1 MRMLIHR
8 FSILLVLLALAF
20 STQTVFSA
28 TIDELR
34 VQIEDGNR
42 KVEEL
47 TREIE
52 ALSSQLTLTA
62 KESQTLANR
71 LKQLELTKKK
81 LAADI
86 ALTTRRIDN
95 AGATI
100 EELTIGIQ
108 KTQQSIDTSMRIIT
122 ETVKTVAEKESE
134 SLIENL
140 IKYKSISEAWDYVSA
155 LADVEEQIRLRLLDL
170 KDEKVDLSVKKDAL
184 ENQKK
189 ELEGHK
195 QSLSDQK
202 KVAEYNSTETQKLL
216 STTANKQAE
225 YEKQLAVKKA
235 QKEAFEAEL
244 FSYESALQIAI
255 DPNSIPSERSGVLKW
270 PLDNIFI
277 TQYFGKTSSSKR
289 LYVSGTHN
297 GIDFRAVTGTPVR
310 AALSGT
316 IQATGNT
323 DYASKRTGSIQYQN
337 TSARNCESY
346 GKWVL
351 IRHANGLSTLY
362 AHLSVVSVDAGDT
375 VITGDKIGYSGNTGY
390 STGPH
395 LHLTV
400 FASQGV
406 RVEAFANSRNCRNVT
421 LPLADTKAYL
431 DPSAYLPR

>member
-1 MRMLIHR
+1 MLIR
-8 FSILLVLLALAF
+8 KLSILLVLLALAF

-34 VQIEDGNR
+34 VQIEDGNK

-52 ALSSQLTLTA
+52 ALSGQLTLTA

-81 LAADI
+81 LATDI
-86 ALTTRRIDN
+86 ALTSRRIDN

-100 EELTIGIQ
+100 EELTQNIE
-108 KTQQSIDTSMRIIT
+108 KTEESIDSSTRVIT
-122 ETVKTVAEKESE
+122 ETMKMVAEKESE
-134 SLIENL
+134 SLLENL
-140 IKYKSISEAWDYVSA
+140 IKYRSISDAWDYVSA
-155 LADVEEQIRLRLLDL
+155 LADIEEQIRLRLLDL
-170 KDEKVDLSVKKDAL
+170 KDERADLSVKKDAL
-184 ENQKK
+184 ESQKK
-189 ELEGHK
+189 ELEGYK
-195 QSLSDQK
+195 QNLSDQK
-202 KVAEYNSTETQKLL
+202 KVAEYNSTETNKLL
-216 STTANKQAE
+216 STTKNKQAE

-270 PLDNIFI
+270 PLDNVFI

-297 GIDFRAVTGTPVR
+297 GIDFRAITGTAVR
-310 AALSGT
+310 AVLSGT

-323 DYASKRTGSIQYQN
+323 DYASVRTGSIQYQN

-362 AHLSVVSVDAGDT
+362 GHLSVVSVNTGDT
-375 VITGDKIGYSGNTGY
+375 VITGDRIGYSGNTGY

-400 FASQGV
+400 LASQGV
-406 RVEAFANSRNCRNVT
+406 RVEKFSNSKNCQNVT

-431 DPSAYLPR
+431 DPSAYLPK

>member
-1 MRMLIHR
+1 VR
-8 FSILLVLLALAF
+8 
-20 STQTVFSA
+20 
-28 TIDELR
+28 
-34 VQIEDGNR
+34 IEDGNK
-42 KVEEL
+42 KVEDL

-100 EELTIGIQ
+100 EELTQNIA
-108 KTQQSIDTSMRIIT
+108 KTQASIDSSMRIIT
-122 ETVKTVAEKESE
+122 ETVKMVAEKESE
-134 SLIENL
+134 SLLENL
-140 IKYKSISEAWDYVSA
+140 IKYKSISNAWDYVSA
-155 LADVEEQIRLRLLDL
+155 LSDVEEQMRLRLLDL
-170 KDEKVDLSVKKDAL
+170 KDERADLSVKKDAL

-189 ELEGHK
+189 ELEGYK
-195 QSLSDQK
+195 QNLSDQK
-202 KVAEYNSTETQKLL
+202 KVADYNSTETNRLL
-216 STTANKQAE
+216 STTKNKQAE
-225 YEKQLAVKKA
+225 YEKQLAIKKA

-270 PLDNIFI
+270 PLDNIFV
-277 TQYFGKTSSSKR
+277 TQYFGKTSASKR

-297 GIDFRAVTGTPVR
+297 GIDFRAITGTAVR
-310 AALSGT
+310 ASLSGT
-316 IQATGNT
+316 VQATGNT
-323 DYASKRTGSIQYQN
+323 DYASSRTGSIQHQN
-337 TSARNCESY
+337 TSARNCQSY

-362 AHLSVVSVDAGDT
+362 AHLSVVSVNTGDT
-375 VITGDKIGYSGNTGY
+375 VITGDRIGYSGNTGY

-406 RVEAFANSRNCRNVT
+406 RVEKFSNSKNCQNVT

>member
-1 MRMLIHR
+1 MLIR
-8 FSILLVLLALAF
+8 KLSVLCVLLGLSLSAQ
-20 STQTVFSA
+20 SVFSA
-28 TIDELR
+28 TIGELR

-86 ALTTRRIDN
+86 ALTTRRINN

-100 EELTIGIQ
+100 EELTLGIQ
-108 KTQQSIDTSMRIIT
+108 KTQQSIDTSTRIIA
-122 ETVKTVAEKESE
+122 ETVKMVAEKESE
-134 SLIENL
+134 SFFENL
-140 IKYKSISEAWDYVSA
+140 IKYKSISHAWDYVSA
-155 LADVEEQIRLRLLDL
+155 LSDVEEQTRLRLLDL
-170 KDEKVDLSVKKDAL
+170 KDERSELSTKKDAL

-189 ELEGHK
+189 ELEGYK
-195 QSLSDQK
+195 QNLSDQK
-202 KVAEYNSTETQKLL
+202 KVAEYNSTETNKLL
-216 STTANKQAE
+216 STTKNKQAE
-225 YEKQLAVKKA
+225 YEKQLAIKKA

-244 FSYESALQIAI
+244 FNYESALQIAI
-255 DPNSIPSERSGVLKW
+255 DPNSIPSERRGVLKW
-270 PLDNIFI
+270 PLDNVFI
-277 TQYFGKTSSSKR
+277 TQYFGKTSSSRR

-297 GIDFRAVTGTPVR
+297 GIDFRAITGTAVR

-323 DYASKRTGSIQYQN
+323 DYANSNTGSIQYQN
-337 TSARNCESY
+337 TTARGCESY
-346 GKWVL
+346 GKWIL

-362 AHLSVVSVDAGDT
+362 AHLSVISVNPGDT
-375 VITGDKIGYSGNTGY
+375 VVTGDRIGYSGNTGY

-406 RVEAFANSRNCRNVT
+406 RIEKFSNSKNCRNVT
-421 LPLADTKAYL
+421 FPLADTKAYL